1 MPSGGDNV
9 LTVHTNDGVERFR
22 IDSSGNV
29 KVGSAVTISQDGDVF
44 FTGVCT
50 ATTLSGAASGLTG
63 ALPAIDGSALTGI
76 AATDN
81 VRTGILDVAGI
92 STFRNTVNIGA
103 AVTITESGI
112 EATGVGI
119 TVANINGGAIGGR
132 RNLLFNGDMRI
143 AQRGTSSTSVGYQ
156 TCDRWYFAYGGE
168 DEAPTQ
174 AQVDVSSGTSPYAEG
189 FRKAYKI
196 TNGNQT
202 STGVT
207 DYIAFLTSLEAQDL
221 ANSGWN
227 YTSPS
232 SHITLSF
239 WAKSSVAKTFTV
251 QLYTVDGTSQ
261 AYNHKYVLAANTW
274 TKVIHTFPGHA
285 NVQFDNDANKGIEIQ
300 WNMYSGTNYTEGSTV
315 DQWVTYNG
323 NTSTPD
329 DTDDWWTTNDAT
341 FEITG
346 VQLEVGAQA
355 TPFEHRTF
363 IEELTLCQRYYF
375 QGDGQEPG
383 ASLNAYYGSAY
394 SSSNAMVNIYFPTT
408 MRAKPTVTNPTH
420 GGGGSL
426 AAVYETFNS
435 IHVNISGDTSV
446 NVHPSEIKCSA
457 EL

>member
-1 MPSGGDNV
+1 MSTLKVNKLRDTAGSTDAITLDPNGGAV
-9 LTVHTNDGVERFR
+9 LAGVTTVST
-22 IDSSGNV
+22 V
-29 KVGSAVTISQDGDVF
+29 KVGSGVTISSDGDVF
-44 FTGVCT
+44 T
-50 ATTLSGAASGLTG
+50 
-63 ALPAIDGSALTGI
+63 TGI
-76 AATDN
+76 T
-81 VRTGILDVAGI
+81 TS
-92 STFRNTVNIGA
+92 STVIVGSG
-103 AVTITESGI
+103 VTITESGI

-132 RNLLFNGDMRI
+132 RNILLNGDMRI

-274 TKVIHTFPGHA
+274 TKVIHTFPGYA

-300 WNMYSGTNYTEGSTV
+300 WNMYSGTNYTSGSTV
-315 DQWVTYNG
+315 DQWLAYSG
-323 NTSTPD
+323 STSTPD

-355 TPFEHRTF
+355 TPFEHRSF
-363 IEELTLCQRYYF
+363 GEEELLCHRYFFSGIANRFWYNGHGGNVTDYQLISF
-375 QGDGQEPG
+375 KTE
-383 ASLNAYYGSAY
+383 
-394 SSSNAMVNIYFPTT
+394 
-408 MRAKPTVTNPTH
+408 MRAAPTIAFGTIHTSTNVNT
-420 GGGGSL
+420 GSGSDSGHFYSDVKASSWQYSPL
-426 AAVYETFNS
+426 SAATGNTTGKVDYTA
-435 IHVNISGDTSV
+435 
-446 NVHPSEIKCSA
+446 SA

>member
-1 MPSGGDNV
+1 MSTLKVNKLRDTAGSADAITLDPNGGAV
-9 LTVHTNDGVERFR
+9 LAGVTTVST
-22 IDSSGNV
+22 V
-29 KVGSAVTISQDGDVF
+29 KVGSGVTISSDGDVF
-44 FTGVCT
+44 T
-50 ATTLSGAASGLTG
+50 
-63 ALPAIDGSALTGI
+63 TGI
-76 AATDN
+76 T
-81 VRTGILDVAGI
+81 TS
-92 STFRNTVNIGA
+92 STVIVGSG
-103 AVTITESGI
+103 VTITESGI

-274 TKVIHTFPGHA
+274 TKVTHTFPGFA

-300 WNMYSGTNYTEGSTV
+300 WNMFSGTNYTSGSTV
-315 DQWVTYNG
+315 DQWLAYSG
-323 NTSTPD
+323 STSTPD

-383 ASLNAYYGSAY
+383 ATLNAYYGSQY
-394 SSSNAMVNIYFPTT
+394 GSSNAMIPIYFPTT
-408 MRAKPTVTNPTH
+408 MRTKPTVTNPTH

-426 AAVYETFNS
+426 AAVYENFHS

-446 NVHPSEIKCSA
+446 YVAPSEIKCSA

>member
-1 MPSGGDNV
+1 MSTLKVNKLRDTAGSADAITLDPNGGAV
-9 LTVHTNDGVERFR
+9 LAGVTTVST
-22 IDSSGNV
+22 V
-29 KVGSAVTISQDGDVF
+29 KVGSGVTISSDGDVF
-44 FTGVCT
+44 T
-50 ATTLSGAASGLTG
+50 
-63 ALPAIDGSALTGI
+63 TGI
-76 AATDN
+76 T
-81 VRTGILDVAGI
+81 TS
-92 STFRNTVNIGA
+92 STVIVGSG
-103 AVTITESGI
+103 VTITESGI

-132 RNLLFNGDMRI
+132 RNILLNGDMRI

-274 TKVIHTFPGHA
+274 TKVIHTFPGYA

-300 WNMYSGTNYTEGSTV
+300 WNMYSGTNYTSGSTV
-315 DQWVTYNG
+315 DQWLAYSG
-323 NTSTPD
+323 STSTPD

-355 TPFEHRTF
+355 TPFEHRSF
-363 IEELTLCQRYYF
+363 GEEELLCHRYFFSGIANRFWYNGHGGNVTDYQLISF
-375 QGDGQEPG
+375 KTE
-383 ASLNAYYGSAY
+383 
-394 SSSNAMVNIYFPTT
+394 
-408 MRAKPTVTNPTH
+408 MRAAPTIAFGTIHTSTNVNT
-420 GGGGSL
+420 GSGSDSGHFYSDVKASSWQYSPL
-426 AAVYETFNS
+426 SAATGNTTGKVDYTA
-435 IHVNISGDTSV
+435 
-446 NVHPSEIKCSA
+446 SA

>member
-1 MPSGGDNV
+1 MSTLKVNKLRDTAGSTDAITLDPNGGAV
-9 LTVHTNDGVERFR
+9 LAGVTTVST
-22 IDSSGNV
+22 V
-29 KVGSAVTISQDGDVF
+29 KVGSGVTISSDGDVF
-44 FTGVCT
+44 T
-50 ATTLSGAASGLTG
+50 
-63 ALPAIDGSALTGI
+63 TGI
-76 AATDN
+76 T
-81 VRTGILDVAGI
+81 TS
-92 STFRNTVNIGA
+92 STVIVGSG
-103 AVTITESGI
+103 VTITESGI

-132 RNLLFNGDMRI
+132 RNILLNGDMRI

-274 TKVIHTFPGHA
+274 TKVIHTFPGYA

-300 WNMYSGTNYTEGSTV
+300 WNMYSGTNYTSGSTV
-315 DQWVTYNG
+315 DQWLAYSG
-323 NTSTPD
+323 STSTPD

-355 TPFEHRTF
+355 TPFEHRSF
-363 IEELTLCQRYYF
+363 GEEELLCHRYFFSGIANRFWYNGHGGNVTDYQLISF
-375 QGDGQEPG
+375 KTE
-383 ASLNAYYGSAY
+383 
-394 SSSNAMVNIYFPTT
+394 
-408 MRAKPTVTNPTH
+408 MRAAPTIAFGTIHTSTNVNT
-420 GGGGSL
+420 GSGSDSGHFYSDVKASSWQYSPL
-426 AAVYETFNS
+426 SAATGNTTGKVDYTA
-435 IHVNISGDTSV
+435 
-446 NVHPSEIKCSA
+446 SA
-457 EL
+457 EI

>member
-1 MPSGGDNV
+1 MSTLKVNKLRDTAGSTDAITLDPNGGAV
-9 LTVHTNDGVERFR
+9 LAGVTTVST
-22 IDSSGNV
+22 V
-29 KVGSAVTISQDGDVF
+29 KVGSGVTISSDGDVF
-44 FTGVCT
+44 T
-50 ATTLSGAASGLTG
+50 
-63 ALPAIDGSALTGI
+63 TGI
-76 AATDN
+76 T
-81 VRTGILDVAGI
+81 TS
-92 STFRNTVNIGA
+92 STVIVGSG
-103 AVTITESGI
+103 VTITESGI

-132 RNLLFNGDMRI
+132 RNILLNGDMRI

-239 WAKSSVAKTFTV
+239 WAKSSVAKTFDVKLT
-251 QLYTVDGTSQ
+251 TNDGTPQ
-261 AYNHKYVLAANTW
+261 QFNHKFTLAQDTW
-274 TKVIHTFPGHA
+274 TKVTKAIPG
-285 NVQFDNDANKGIEIQ
+285 NSNLVFDNNASKGVEIQ
-300 WNMYSGTNYTEGSTV
+300 WDMYSGTNYTSGSTV

-323 NTSTPD
+323 NTSAPD
-329 DTDDWWTTNDAT
+329 ETADWYTTNDAT
-341 FEITG
+341 FELTA
-346 VQLEVGAQA
+346 VQLEVGNVA
-355 TPFEHRTF
+355 TDFEHRSF
-363 IEELTLCQRYYF
+363 GEMLGLCQRYF
-375 QGDGQEPG
+375 FTN
-383 ASLNAYYGSAY
+383 SSAY
-394 SSSNAMVNIYFPTT
+394 FPSPMAMQYEFPTT
-408 MRAKPTVTNPTH
+408 MRAAPTITH
-420 GGGGSL
+420 GHSGSPSI
-426 AAVYETFNS
+426 YNITQYGFNGYS
-435 IHVNISGDTSV
+435 ASNSQGPYYAT
-446 NVHPSEIKCSA
+446 A